1 MAQIIKKA
9 YNLHQKKMMKL
20 KGKRIK
26 SYFYLVKNRAGE
38 TMNSFDTKQEA
49 LRYSAKKRG
58 V

>member
-38 TMNSFDTKQEA
+38 TINSFDTKQEA